1 MRKAGLG
8 CLKAAGAIVA
18 VALMAIVCFSTE
30 PTVNLKPSEYAPI
43 TDLANQVTRFLHAI
57 DEDLASGPDYDA
69 DRKNR
74 IVLNA
79 NTLIVLGRTIAQHD
93 ESNDI
98 KLAAPALIESA
109 SALAES
115 YNDYDA
121 AVKAAIGLKGA
132 MEKKAGGQINESIAP
147 SLAALMKQVPIVNN
161 DLRRGV
167 NGKRFDRLLD
177 DNAGHAATLAAI
189 AHVSMSCP
197 DYCSDAEAR
206 VKWSR
211 VCADMRKAA
220 MEVRTAV
227 RQKDLP
233 SATSGLANLV
243 KTCDQCHESFRN

>member
-8 CLKAAGAIVA
+8 CLKAGGAIVA
-18 VALMAIVCFSTE
+18 VAFMAIVCFSTE
-30 PTVNLKPSEYAPI
+30 PTVNPKPSEYAPI

-98 KLAAPALIESA
+98 KLAVPALIESA
-109 SALAES
+109 HALAES

-121 AVKAAIGLKGA
+121 AVKAAKGLKEA
-132 MEKKAGGQINESIAP
+132 VEKKAGGQINESIAP

-167 NGKRFDRLLD
+167 NGKRFDRLAD

-197 DYCSDAEAR
+197 DYCNDAEAR
-206 VKWSR
+206 VKWAR

-220 MEVRTAV
+220 TEVRTAV